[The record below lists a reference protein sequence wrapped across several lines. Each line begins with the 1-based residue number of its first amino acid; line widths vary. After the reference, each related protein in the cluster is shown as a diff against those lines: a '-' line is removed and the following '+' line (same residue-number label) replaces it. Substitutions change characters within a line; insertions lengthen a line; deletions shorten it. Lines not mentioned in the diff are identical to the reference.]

1 MELEKIITMNG
12 QNITI
17 GDIILH
23 MATSPYFR
31 YSFIRRPNKDYL
43 GHPFSEFAIY
53 ENPRNVINHFIEP
66 IGEEKFIIT
75 GTQNDCTN
83 GYYDICVNGQPLSS
97 DDPMAGYCA
106 TAMVEMDNAT
116 TKHLRALDDLTFKHI
131 GQYEVKQFGNSI
143 DVYYRQKWK
152 FCISKDKYGNWRLDR
167 PKITPTHPYHIPL
180 SPQCVT
186 NLLNRQAR

>member
-75 GTQNDCTN
+75 GTQNERTKE
-83 GYYDICVNGQPLSS
+83 YYNVYVNGELFGPAC
-97 DDPMAGYCA
+97 PVAKNCAIAMA
-106 TAMVEMDNAT
+106 EMDKLMD
-116 TKHLRALDDLTFKHI
+116 KHLHALDDLTFKHI

-167 PKITPTHPYHIPL
+167 PKITPVHPYHIPL

>member
-1 MELEKIITMNG
+1 MLAEKIITMNG

-31 YSFIRRPNKDYL
+31 YSFIRRPNKDYF
-43 GHPFSEFAIY
+43 GYPFSEFAIY

-66 IGEEKFIIT
+66 IGEEKFIIAGIRDERT
-75 GTQNDCTN
+75 KE
-83 GYYDICVNGQPLSS
+83 YYNVYVNGELFGPAC
-97 DDPMAGYCA
+97 PVAKNCAIAMA
-106 TAMVEMDNAT
+106 EMDELMD
-116 TKHLRALDDLTFKHI
+116 KHLHALDDLTFKHI

-152 FCISKDKYGNWRLDR
+152 FCISKDKYGNWRLDM
-167 PKITPTHPYHIPL
+167 PEITPVHPYHIEL
-180 SPQCVT
+180 WEQSVD
-186 NLLNRQAR
+186 NLLSRRAR